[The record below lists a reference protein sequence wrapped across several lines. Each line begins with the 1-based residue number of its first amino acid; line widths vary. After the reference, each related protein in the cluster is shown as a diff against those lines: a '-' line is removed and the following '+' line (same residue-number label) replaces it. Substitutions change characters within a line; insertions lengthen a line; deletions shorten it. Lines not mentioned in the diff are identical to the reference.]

1 MVPLKDVFL
10 KIHLYAGLD
19 RFKSILFFKT
29 IFFLIL
35 LFFYFICWK
44 LRFIF
49 FSLLFLYNYSILI

>member
-29 IFFLIL
+29 IFFNFIIFLFYL
-35 LFFYFICWK
+35 LEVEIYFFFTI
-44 LRFIF
+44 I
-49 FSLLFLYNYSILI
+49 SI